1 MSLNITKLE
10 LYEGMF
16 LAALLANPKRYKDI
30 AGEIEAARLS
40 QDQATDKNIDK
51 AHKMATQLIYR
62 QNNRTA
68 DISEDDAI
76 DFKAEAVFIGDG
88 NEQTVVVH
96 QATDESLEDKNDW
109 FDSGSGIP
117 WDEQFAVHTG
127 LDMRFVHC
135 GFCVQSVVRHIIEPE
150 TANKLHKGEMTTV
163 SLRDTRPGTYQALM
177 SLYEDGNVS
186 PSADHGTFSVRDPN
200 ICPNCNAV
208 VGEVAICPVC
218 EGVIDKDVVTS
229 AFVSFA
235 HVGIIP
241 YVIITWYK
249 FASQIEGY
257 DGDGFEN
264 EESVR
269 DTLREEGLS
278 PMRDEYRLVSLED
291 FLQDLVRGEDM
302 GIPFKDR
309 AYGWVYIHEESAN

>member
-16 LAALLANPKRYKDI
+16 LAALLANPKRYKYI

-150 TANKLHKGEMTTV
+150 TANK
-163 SLRDTRPGTYQALM
+163 PGNEHDGAVAATAV
-177 SLYEDGNVS
+177 YERRSEQG
-186 PSADHGTFSVRDPN
+186 PGHA
-200 ICPNCNAV
+200 
-208 VGEVAICPVC
+208 
-218 EGVIDKDVVTS
+218 
-229 AFVSFA
+229 
-235 HVGIIP
+235 
-241 YVIITWYK
+241 
-249 FASQIEGY
+249 
-257 DGDGFEN
+257 
-264 EESVR
+264 
-269 DTLREEGLS
+269 
-278 PMRDEYRLVSLED
+278 
-291 FLQDLVRGEDM
+291 
-302 GIPFKDR
+302 
-309 AYGWVYIHEESAN
+309 